1 MVPLVVDDVAPFED
15 WAAAARGT
23 LAFLYDTVGLDVWM
37 VTRLDSDEQVVL
49 YAHPREV
56 VAVGTAVPWDR
67 SFCRKMVTGAG
78 PRVSTVAAATPA
90 YANLLTG
97 LDVRVAA
104 YVGVP
109 LVTRDG
115 ELYGT
120 LCGVSSRAQP
130 RSLARSLAVVEM
142 SARMLSTLLA
152 TDLPGTDAGA
162 APGGG

>member
-1 MVPLVVDDVAPFED
+1 VVDDVTPFED
-15 WAAAARGT
+15 WTAAARGT
-23 LAFLYDTVGLDVWM
+23 LAFLHHSVGLDVWM
-37 VTRLDSDEQVVL
+37 LTRLVGDEQVVL

-56 VAVGTAVPWDR
+56 VAAGTAVPWDR

-90 YANLLTG
+90 YANLVTG

-130 RSLARSLAVVEM
+130 RSLTRSLPVVEM

-152 TDLPGTDAGA
+152 TDLPGTD
-162 APGGG
+162 PGPVPDGG

>member
-15 WAAAARGT
+15 WTAAARAT

-37 VTRLDSDEQVVL
+37 LTRLDGDQQVVL
-49 YAHPREV
+49 HAHPREV
-56 VAVGTAVPWDR
+56 VAAGTAVPWDR

-109 LVTRDG
+109 LLDRDG

-130 RSLARSLAVVEM
+130 RSLTRSLPVVEI
-142 SARMLSTLLA
+142 SARMLSTLLC
-152 TDLPGTDAGA
+152 TDLPGTDPDP

>member
-15 WAAAARGT
+15 WTAAARAT
-23 LAFLYDTVGLDVWM
+23 LAFLYVTVGLDVWM
-37 VTRLDSDEQVVL
+37 LTRLDGDEQVVL
-49 YAHPREV
+49 HAHPREV
-56 VAVGTAVPWDR
+56 VAPGTVVPWDR
-67 SFCRKMVTGAG
+67 SFCRKMVAGAG

-97 LDVRVAA
+97 LNVRVAA

-109 LVTRDG
+109 LLDRHG

-130 RSLARSLAVVEM
+130 RSLTRSLPVVEM
-142 SARMLSTLLA
+142 SARMLSTLLS
-152 TDLPGTDAGA
+152 TDLPGTDPGP